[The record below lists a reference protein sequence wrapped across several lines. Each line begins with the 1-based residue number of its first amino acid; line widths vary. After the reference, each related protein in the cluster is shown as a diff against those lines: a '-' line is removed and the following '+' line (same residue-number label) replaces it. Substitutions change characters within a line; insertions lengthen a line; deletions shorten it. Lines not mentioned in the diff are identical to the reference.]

1 MGAAASEGV
10 KEKRDEPGALLS
22 GGPHSEARSL
32 AALLFAS
39 QRQRR
44 LAAQQ
49 DQDQASFSTSLAAV
63 SHEGTL
69 PVKELPQTRPLSVAC
84 VKPLLAASPRREGDM
99 RKKEPARVLGPYRE
113 GGLWRIIIVDELG
126 HRRSATVAN
135 EREALRLVAREREK
149 IEGHTVGWAIG
160 EWTAARERSGV
171 ILPRTGEQQTTRLQ
185 SMLATVLDRPLASIT
200 AMQAQA
206 LYDQHATQLRRKER
220 PIAAATNRFDLGL
233 ARTMWKWA
241 MKRGHVGA
249 NVWDVEPIGRPRK
262 GKAQLTGKEAGR
274 LIAQAHSEAIL
285 WKHPLAVAT
294 LCCLLIGVRS
304 SEALGI
310 TASDLD
316 GTHVRIRGTKTET
329 ARRRLRMPEL
339 LRVHLE
345 RLAAQA
351 TAPEER
357 LFPYDRK
364 QLYFFE
370 VLLCRRAGVPRVTP
384 HGLRATWATLS
395 VDGGDSVEAVSRA
408 LGHSNLA
415 VTLGHYVSRD
425 AANNA
430 KTAGFERA
438 VIVPESFR
446 NDS

>member
-1 MGAAASEGV
+1 
-10 KEKRDEPGALLS
+10 
-22 GGPHSEARSL
+22 
-32 AALLFAS
+32 
-39 QRQRR
+39 
-44 LAAQQ
+44 
-49 DQDQASFSTSLAAV
+49 
-63 SHEGTL
+63 
-69 PVKELPQTRPLSVAC
+69 
-84 VKPLLAASPRREGDM
+84 M

-113 GGLWRIIIVDELG
+113 GELWRIVVVNELG
-126 HRRSATVAN
+126 HRRSVTVDS
-135 EREALRLVAREREK
+135 EREAHRLVAREREK
-149 IEGHTVGWAIG
+149 IEGHTVAWAIG
-160 EWTAARERSGV
+160 AWVAARERSGV
-171 ILPRTGEQQTTRLQ
+171 ILPNTAAHQAARARA
-185 SMLATVLDRPLASIT
+185 MLTPLLDRPLASVT
-200 AMQAQA
+200 VGQAQDA
-206 LYDQHATQLRRKER
+206 YDRHATR
-220 PIAAATNRFDLGL
+220 PALHGRPLAAASNRFDLGL
-233 ARTMWKWA
+233 ARTMWRWA
-241 MKRGHVGA
+241 VKRGHCA
-249 NVWDVEPIGRPRK
+249 SNVWVDVEPIGRPRK

-274 LIAQAHSEAIL
+274 LIAQAHSEALL
-285 WKHPLAVAT
+285 WQHPLAVAT

-304 SEALGI
+304 SEALSI

-316 GTHVRIRGTKTET
+316 GQHVRINGTKSPS

-339 LRVHLE
+339 LREHLE

-351 TAPEER
+351 TTPEER

-364 QLYFFE
+364 QLYFYE
-370 VLLCRRAGVPRVTP
+370 VLLCRRTGVPRVTP

-430 KTAGFERA
+430 KIAGFERA